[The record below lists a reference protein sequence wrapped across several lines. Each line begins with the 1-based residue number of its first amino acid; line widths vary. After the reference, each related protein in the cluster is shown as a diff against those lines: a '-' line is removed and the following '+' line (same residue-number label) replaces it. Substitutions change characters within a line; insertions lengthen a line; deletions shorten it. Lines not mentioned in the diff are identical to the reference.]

1 LLEFIPFFGP
11 IASGVLAV
19 LVGFSQGPQQA
30 LYVALLFLAIQQV
43 EGNVLVPLVQRWAV
57 KLPPVMS
64 LVAVVAFGTLFGMMG
79 IVVATP
85 LIVVLL
91 VLVRRLYV
99 EETLEGQPA

>member
-1 LLEFIPFFGP
+1 
-11 IASGVLAV
+11 
-19 LVGFSQGPQQA
+19 
-30 LYVALLFLAIQQV
+30 
-43 EGNVLVPLVQRWAV
+43 VQRWAV

-64 LVAVVAFGTLFGMMG
+64 LVAVLAFGTLFGMMG